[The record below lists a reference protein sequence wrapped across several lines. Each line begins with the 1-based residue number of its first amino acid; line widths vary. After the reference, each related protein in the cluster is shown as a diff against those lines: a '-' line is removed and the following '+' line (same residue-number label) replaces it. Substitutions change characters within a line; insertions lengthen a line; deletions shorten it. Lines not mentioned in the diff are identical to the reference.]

1 MGKWASFTNFWRATG
16 QSNLAD
22 RIEGCSTG
30 QSAVVYEYETQA
42 FVPASVCIQVWL
54 SSGPPGFA
62 SCSGYCAGLI
72 NPHKVDVKLK
82 ASDVFKE
89 TRHVKQLILN
99 PENTKT
105 LTVIN
110 RTNSRHNRQIRKSW
124 RYSKSSLTYRYCWIA
139 HRKRWSGA
147 RHAVRSEV
155 TAICMKTNFSILGN
169 GN

>member
-1 MGKWASFTNFWRATG
+1 MTKVYWKWAIKHINSKFRIGVQAIIDIQCFSVSAMGKWASFTNFWRATG

-30 QSAVVYEYETQA
+30 QSAVVYEYENQA
-42 FVPASVCIQVWL
+42 FVAASVCIQVWL
-54 SSGPPGFA
+54 SRGPPGFA

-82 ASDVFKE
+82 ARRDVFKE

-99 PENTKT
+99 TENTKT

-110 RTNSRHNRQIRKSW
+110 RTNSRQQANK
-124 RYSKSSLTYRYCWIA
+124 KDV
-139 HRKRWSGA
+139 KP
-147 RHAVRSEV
+147 
-155 TAICMKTNFSILGN
+155 IL
-169 GN
+169 